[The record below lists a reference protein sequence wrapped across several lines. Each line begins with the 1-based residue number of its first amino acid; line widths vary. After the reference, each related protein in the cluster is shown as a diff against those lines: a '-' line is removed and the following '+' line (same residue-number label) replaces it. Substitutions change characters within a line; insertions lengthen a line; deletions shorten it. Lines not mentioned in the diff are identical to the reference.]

1 MYEPE
6 KVSGRLKN
14 ETDVSDG
21 LRPLFMPNI

>member
-21 LRPLFMPNI
+21 LRPFLFYTL